1 MALACLLPVCYN
13 TPENAS
19 LFHREGGADLV
30 QREEVLV
37 GVRSY
42 EALFVI
48 KPDLDAEQTQAVVD
62 KFTNLIVNNGG
73 EIIQVDKWGK
83 KRLAYEVR
91 KYREGYYVLLQFKGA
106 PAVAQELE
114 RVFKITD
121 EVIRYMITR
130 LEEKVS

>member
-1 MALACLLPVCYN
+1 MW
-13 TPENAS
+13 S
-19 LFHREGGADLV
+19 
-30 QREEVLV
+30 

-48 KPDLDAEQTQAVVD
+48 RPDLETEQTQAVVD
-62 KFTNLIVNNGG
+62 KFSNLIVNNGG

-91 KYREGYYVLLQFKGA
+91 KYREGFYVLLQFKGT

>member
-1 MALACLLPVCYN
+1 M
-13 TPENAS
+13 
-19 LFHREGGADLV
+19 
-30 QREEVLV
+30 
-37 GVRSY
+37 RSY

-48 KPDLDAEQTQAVVD
+48 RPDLEAEQTQAVID
-62 KFTNLIVNNGG
+62 KFTNLITQNGG
-73 EIIQVDKWGK
+73 EVVQVDKWGK

-91 KYREGYYVLLQFKGA
+91 KFREGYYVLLQFKGT

-130 LEEKVS
+130 LEEKASSAN